1 MFVLASAALVAGCS
15 GSYIDYAPLDAA
27 KPLPGN
33 SRVLVITGTHGAC
46 DSVPPAEV
54 SEAASEVRVRVPLR
68 VQRGDCRSIGW
79 SLQDEVQLSEPLGDR
94 AVIDAERDV
103 ALLVRNG

>member
-1 MFVLASAALVAGCS
+1 MYVLVGAALVVGCS
-15 GSYIDYAPLDAA
+15 GNYIDFAPLDAA

-46 DSVPPAEV
+46 DSVLPADVTE
-54 SEAASEVRVRVPLR
+54 SATEVRVRVPLR
-68 VQRGDCRSIGW
+68 VQRGDCRSIGF
-79 SLQDEVQLSEPLGDR
+79 SLQVEVELSQPLGNR

-103 ALLVRNG
+103 ALLVGDG

>member
-1 MFVLASAALVAGCS
+1 MYVLVGAALVAGCS
-15 GSYIDYAPLDAA
+15 SSYIDYAALEAA

-46 DSVPPAEV
+46 DSVRPAEV
-54 SEAASEVRVRVPLR
+54 TELATEVSVRVPLR
-68 VQRGDCRSIGW
+68 VQRGDCRSIGL
-79 SLQDEVQLSEPLGDR
+79 SLQVKIDLREPLGDR

-103 ALLVRNG
+103 AVLVRNG